1 MKQKLAVIAVAGA
14 FAAPGLALAQS
25 TTSVVISGYVKV
37 AVGQISNSSATPTAA
52 GVLPRAGLN
61 SSEAR
66 LNDDGSRI
74 AFTIRDQIDSNLA
87 GIAQIEL
94 RPTIDGNSGVNGGGS
109 GAGFGS
115 STGSN
120 YIGLES
126 KDYGTIK
133 LGAQEQHYNQNT
145 ETSSTY
151 APSQVATGLL
161 NWVYI
166 AQPASGVSNA
176 VAQNGING
184 ASRTPNIVRWDSPN
198 WSGFRLGMGYS
209 FNQGSGQEA
218 DLTTG
223 GRKGNSLVL
232 NPTYTA
238 DTWRV
243 GYSYLDDKRDG
254 PAGTASTGN
263 WKGNRLFGEV
273 KFSDFTV
280 GFNWDKT
287 AIDTVTAAGVVTK
300 LSSRTAWSLPVK
312 YQTGKHVVTGMY
324 SKAQSDTVL
333 LGDTSAMNWSVSY
346 AYLFS
351 ARTSIGVGY
360 SVLTNGALGAY
371 TLQGE
376 QTKGGA
382 SGANFQSGYNS
393 ANSSAFAGEKQTYLG
408 VVLRQAF

>member
-14 FAAPGLALAQS
+14 FAAPGLALAQ
-25 TTSVVISGYVKV
+25 TSVTISGYVKV

-61 SSEAR
+61 SSESR

-115 STGSN
+115 STGNN

-126 KDYGTIK
+126 KDFGTLK
-133 LGAQEQHYNQNT
+133 LGALEQHYNQNT

-198 WSGFRLGMGYS
+198 WSGFRLGVGYS

-238 DTWRV
+238 QTWRV

-273 KFSDFTV
+273 QFSDFTV

-300 LSSRTAWSLPVK
+300 LSNRTAWSLPVK
-312 YQTGKHVVTGMY
+312 YQTGKHVITGMY
-324 SKAQSDTVL
+324 SKAQADKVL
-333 LGDTSAMNWSVSY
+333 LGDTSAKNWSVSY

-376 QTKGGA
+376 QPKGGA
-382 SGANFQSGYNS
+382 SGANFQTGYNS
-393 ANSSAFAGEKQTYLG
+393 ANSAAFTGEKQTYLG

>member
-14 FAAPGLALAQS
+14 FAVPGLALAQ
-25 TTSVVISGYVKV
+25 TSVTISGYVKV
-37 AVGQISNSSATPTAA
+37 AVGQISNSSAKATAA

-61 SSEAR
+61 SSESR
-66 LNDDGSRI
+66 LNDDGTRI
-74 AFTIRDQIDSNLA
+74 AFTMRDQIDSNLV

-94 RPTIDGNSGVNGGGS
+94 RPTIDGNSGVNAGAS

-166 AQPASGVSNA
+166 AQPAAGVSNA
-176 VAQNGING
+176 VAQNGVNG

-198 WSGFRLGMGYS
+198 WSGFRLGVGYS
-209 FNQGSGQEA
+209 FSQGSGSEA
-218 DLTTG
+218 DLTSG
-223 GRKGNSLVL
+223 GRKGSSLVL

-238 DTWRV
+238 GTWRV
-243 GYSYLDDKRDG
+243 GYSRLDDKRDA
-254 PAGTASTGN
+254 PVGTAATGN
-263 WKGNRLFGEV
+263 WKGDRLFGEV

-280 GFNWDKT
+280 GLNWDKS

-300 LSSRTAWSLPVK
+300 LSNRTAWSLPVK

-324 SKAQSDTVL
+324 SKAQADKVL
-333 LGDTSAMNWSVSY
+333 LGDTSAKNWSVSY

-382 SGANFQSGYNS
+382 SGANFQTGYNS
-393 ANSSAFAGEKQTYLG
+393 GNSAAFTGEKQTYLG
-408 VVLRQAF
+408 AVLRQSF